1 MRHVRATEAAK
12 AAVGDKPAIG
22 RRTALK
28 AAVALGVG
36 ICSPRSAALGQDDQ
50 AMLRPQA
57 GDWLIK
63 IGDASLTPLT
73 PDAIPVAS
81 QQVMAW
87 AMDPRSGAVRS
98 GSRLNRVLLLRF
110 DPDALVADTRGRA
123 AGGVVAYTA
132 ICTHNGCEVTDWL
145 GEDQALSCPCHSTR
159 FDPKN
164 GARVLDGPA
173 PRPLP
178 ALPLGLAEGKLVVS
192 RPFTTRVGFE
202 LA

>member
-1 MRHVRATEAAK
+1 MRHARPADADAD
-12 AAVGDKPAIG
+12 VGDQPAVG

-28 AAVALGVG
+28 AAIALGVG
-36 ICSPRSAALGQDDQ
+36 ICLPRSTALGQDDQ

-63 IGDASLTPLT
+63 VGDASLMPLT
-73 PDAIPVAS
+73 PDAIPVAAL
-81 QQVMAW
+81 QTMAW
-87 AMDPRSGAVRS
+87 AMDPRSGIVRS

-110 DPDALVADTRGRA
+110 DPDTLAADTRARA

-145 GEDQALSCPCHSTR
+145 GEDQTLSCPCHATR

-164 GARVLDGPA
+164 GARVIDGPA

-178 ALPLGLAEGKLVVS
+178 ALPLALAEGRLVVS
-192 RPFTTRVGFE
+192 RSFTTRVGFE
-202 LA
+202 VA

>member
-1 MRHVRATEAAK
+1 MWRVRDTGGEAD
-12 AAVGDKPAIG
+12 VGDQPAVG

-28 AAVALGVG
+28 AAIALGVG
-36 ICSPRSAALGQDDQ
+36 ICVPRPMAVGQDDP
-50 AMLRPQA
+50 AVLRPQA

-73 PDAIPVAS
+73 PDAFPMAVT
-81 QQVMAW
+81 QTMAW
-87 AMDPRSGAVRS
+87 AMDPRSGVVRS

-110 DPDALVADTRGRA
+110 DPDTLAAETRARA
-123 AGGVVAYTA
+123 AGGVVGYTA

-145 GEDQALSCPCHSTR
+145 GEDQTLSCPCHATK

-164 GARVLDGPA
+164 GARVIDGPA

-178 ALPLGLAEGKLVVS
+178 ALPLALAEGRLVVS

>member
-1 MRHVRATEAAK
+1 MRHARPTGATADGGDEP
-12 AAVGDKPAIG
+12 AVG

-28 AAVALGVG
+28 AAIALSVG
-36 ICSPRSAALGQDDQ
+36 ISVSRSMAFGQDDQ

-63 IGDASLTPLT
+63 IGDGELMPLT
-73 PDAIPVAS
+73 PEAIPIAA
-81 QQVMAW
+81 QQTMAW
-87 AMDPRSGAVRS
+87 AMDPRSRIVRS
-98 GSRLNRVLLLRF
+98 GSRLNRVVLLRF
-110 DPDALVADTRGRA
+110 DPDTLAADTRARA

-145 GEDQALSCPCHSTR
+145 GEDQALSCPCHATK
-159 FDPKN
+159 FDPRN
-164 GARVLDGPA
+164 GARVIDGPA

-178 ALPLGLAEGKLVVS
+178 ALPLALAEGRLVVS
-192 RPFTTRVGFE
+192 RSFTTRVGFE

>member
-1 MRHVRATEAAK
+1 MHRARITVATAPDVAGRHSV
-12 AAVGDKPAIG
+12 G

-28 AAVALGVG
+28 AAIALGVG
-36 ICSPRSAALGQDDQ
+36 MRLPRSTALGQDDQ
-50 AMLRPQA
+50 AALRPQA
-57 GDWLIK
+57 GDWLVK
-63 IGDASLTPLT
+63 IGDSGPTPLA
-73 PDAIPVAS
+73 PEEIPVAAG
-81 QQVMAW
+81 QTMAW
-87 AMDPRSGAVRS
+87 AMDPRTRIVRS

-110 DPDALVADTRGRA
+110 DPETLAADTRARA

-132 ICTHNGCEVTDWL
+132 ICTHNGCEITDWL
-145 GEDQALSCPCHSTR
+145 GEEQTLACPCHETR

-178 ALPLGLAEGKLVVS
+178 ALPLAVADGKLVVS
-192 RPFTTRVGFE
+192 RSFTTRVGFE

>member
-1 MRHVRATEAAK
+1 MRPARPTDATADGADQP
-12 AAVGDKPAIG
+12 AVG
-22 RRTALK
+22 RRSALK
-28 AAVALGVG
+28 AAIAVSVGV
-36 ICSPRSAALGQDDQ
+36 SLSRSMALGQDDQ

-57 GDWLIK
+57 GDWLVK
-63 IGDASLTPLT
+63 IGDAGLMPLA
-73 PDAIPVAS
+73 PEAIPVAA
-81 QQVMAW
+81 QQTMAW
-87 AMDPRSGAVRS
+87 AMDPRSRIVRN

-110 DPDALVADTRGRA
+110 DPDTLAADIRARA

-145 GEDQALSCPCHSTR
+145 GEDQTLSCPCHATK

-164 GARVLDGPA
+164 GARVIDGPA

-178 ALPLGLAEGKLVVS
+178 ALPLALAEGRLVVS

-202 LA
+202 VA

>member
-1 MRHVRATEAAK
+1 
-12 AAVGDKPAIG
+12 
-22 RRTALK
+22 
-28 AAVALGVG
+28 
-36 ICSPRSAALGQDDQ
+36 
-50 AMLRPQA
+50 MLRPQA
-57 GDWLIK
+57 GDYLIK

-73 PDAIPVAS
+73 PDAFPVAAM
-81 QQVMAW
+81 QTMAW
-87 AMDPRSGAVRS
+87 AMDPRSGVVRS

-110 DPDALVADTRGRA
+110 DPDSLAADTRARA

-145 GEDQALSCPCHSTR
+145 GEDQTLSCPCHATR

-164 GARVLDGPA
+164 GARVIDGPA

-178 ALPLGLAEGKLVVS
+178 ALPLALAEGRLVVS

>member
-1 MRHVRATEAAK
+1 MADVGEQP
-12 AAVGDKPAIG
+12 AVG

-28 AAVALGVG
+28 AAIALGVG
-36 ICSPRSAALGQDDQ
+36 FRLPGSMALGQDDQ

-57 GDWLIK
+57 GDWLVK
-63 IGDASLTPLT
+63 ISDAGLTPLS
-73 PDAIPVAS
+73 PEAIPLAA
-81 QQVMAW
+81 QQTMAW
-87 AMDPRSGAVRS
+87 AMDPRSGIVRS

-110 DPDALVADTRGRA
+110 DPDTLAEDTLARS

-145 GEDQALSCPCHSTR
+145 GEDQTLSCPCHATK

-164 GARVLDGPA
+164 GARVVDGPA

-178 ALPLGLAEGKLVVS
+178 ALPLALTEGRLVVS

>member
-1 MRHVRATEAAK
+1 MRHARPTDARAD
-12 AAVGDKPAIG
+12 VGDRPAVG

-28 AAVALGVG
+28 AAIALGVG
-36 ICSPRSAALGQDDQ
+36 IGLPRSMALGQDDQ

-57 GDWLIK
+57 GDWLVK
-63 IGDASLTPLT
+63 IGDAGLTPLA
-73 PDAIPVAS
+73 PDAIPVAA
-81 QQVMAW
+81 QQTMAW
-87 AMDPRSGAVRS
+87 AMEPRSGIVRS

-110 DPDALVADTRGRA
+110 DPDTLAADTRARA

-132 ICTHNGCEVTDWL
+132 ICTHNGCELTDWL
-145 GEDQALSCPCHSTR
+145 DEDQTLSCPCHATK

-164 GARVLDGPA
+164 GARVIDGPA

-178 ALPLGLAEGKLVVS
+178 ALPLALAEGRLVVS
-192 RPFTTRVGFE
+192 RSFTTRVGFE